1 MTNINIFV
9 KPYIICIKKVFY
21 IMLLLIIFELFSISS
36 LIGFTLTCG
45 KHFCY
50 YDNCYKHTFDKKIK
64 CFFDKTNNFSDWLIL
79 DFTSLGIICGTIL
92 ILILLRKAFIKIKKY
107 FTDCSKYKFI
117 ILSNNHNNR
126 KKKYAPRSEPF
137 EPLEKIE
144 EIEEIEE
151 LEELEEIEANVYEE
165 EQDPLLMV

>member
-1 MTNINIFV
+1 MKNIFI

-21 IMLLLIIFELFSISS
+21 SILLLIVFEIFSISS

-45 KHFCY
+45 KYFCY
-50 YDNCYKHTFDKKIK
+50 YDNCYKHNFDKKIK
-64 CFFDKTNNFSDWLIL
+64 CFFDKTNNFSDWLIINL
-79 DFTSLGIICGTIL
+79 ASLGIICGTFL
-92 ILILLRKAFIKIKKY
+92 ILILLRKSFIKIKKY
-107 FTDCSKYKFI
+107 FTDCKSKYKFI

-144 EIEEIEE
+144 EIEE
-151 LEELEEIEANVYEE
+151 LEEIEEIEANVYEE